1 MATAIRSTAKPQPSR
16 VDREGGI
23 ITRAITPWFPIGT
36 SAAKAIADRELFV
49 PDGYVLEVVH
59 EWEDDEG
66 FRVKFEF
73 KTVLTPVGR
82 ASLPPAIGARLED
95 AEFALLTPQ
104 WDVIDRATPT
114 NIANFMKRSSAKT
127 VCRDLDYGDTVFI
140 GDTQFGYRNS
150 SGVWV
155 TFHDERAVE
164 LALALI
170 RAIKPKRVVIV
181 GDLIDLPSESRHP
194 KEPGFARSTQR
205 ALNATH
211 LFLAQLR
218 LAVGWDTEIIIIEGN
233 HDKRI
238 ENMIVLNA
246 ESAYGIT
253 RANSPDEFPVMSL
266 QYLLRLEE
274 LDIQYEDGW
283 PGATFRGI
291 PGMIAKHG
299 EKSNGKL
306 PAGGMY
312 LSEAPHISLVH
323 GHDHKASLMFRTVQ
337 DASGQMLE
345 TFVASP
351 GALCKRDGEVPS
363 YHGSLRTKGAA
374 TKIVENWQPG
384 LVIVREFASGEL
396 HPSLIVFRNGKG
408 EDERRLTAVYNG
420 KRFVSNLSY
429 EEREI
434 RAAEEAARRKAA
446 KVTSIT
452 DKIAKRKA
460 VAA

>member
-1 MATAIRSTAKPQPSR
+1 MATAIRSSAKPQPSR
-16 VDREGGI
+16 VDRESGI
-23 ITRAITPWFPIGT
+23 ITRAISPWYPVGTTPD
-36 SAAKAIADRELFV
+36 AVLADRGWTV
-49 PDGYVLEVVH
+49 PEGYEIRVAH

-66 FRVKFEF
+66 WRIKYGFE
-73 KTVLTPVGR
+73 TVMTPVGR
-82 ASLPPAIGARLED
+82 ASLPPAVASRLEE

-104 WDVIDRATPT
+104 WDVIDQAKPT
-114 NIANFMKRSSAKT
+114 NIASFMKRSNAKA

-140 GDTQFGYRNS
+140 GDTQFGYRNQN
-150 SGVWV
+150 GVWV

-205 ALNATH
+205 ALDATH

-218 LAVGWDTEIIIIEGN
+218 LAVGPDAEIVVIEGN

-238 ENMIVLNA
+238 ENMIMLNT

-253 RANSPDEFPVMSL
+253 RANSAGEFPVMSL

-274 LDIQYEDGW
+274 LDIQFEDGW

-337 DASGQMLE
+337 DTSGQMLE

-363 YHGSLRTKGAA
+363 YHGSLRTNGSA

-384 LVIVREFASGEL
+384 LVVVREFVSGEL

-408 EDERRLTAVYNG
+408 DDAGRLTAVYNG
-420 KRFVSNLSY
+420 KRFVSDLSY

-434 RAAEEAARRKAA
+434 QAAEDDARRRTA
-446 KVTSIT
+446 KVTAIT
-452 DKIAKRKA
+452 DQIAKRKA